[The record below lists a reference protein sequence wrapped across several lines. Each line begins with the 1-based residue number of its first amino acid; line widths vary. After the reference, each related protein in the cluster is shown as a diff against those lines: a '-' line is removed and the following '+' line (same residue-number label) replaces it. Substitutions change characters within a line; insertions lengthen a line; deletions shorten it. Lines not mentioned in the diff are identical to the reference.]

1 MLEPE
6 LVAHL
11 DVSAASGLVARA
23 DGLYV
28 VADDEI
34 ELRAYDR
41 RGHALERVKLFEGA
55 LPNDHAERKR
65 HKPDLESLVELAPAE
80 LLALGSGS
88 TGARMRGAR
97 VELASARRVHA
108 IDLAPLYT
116 ELTKHFAEL
125 NIEGA
130 TALGERVWLAQRGN
144 GALGENALIGLDRQ
158 LVSRQLREG
167 RLLGE
172 CVREI
177 VSVSLGECSGVPLSF
192 TDLCASE
199 QGEQAELWFCASA
212 EATQNTYDDGV
223 CVGSV
228 LGRLSTSGQVLARAQ
243 LRPVCKLEG
252 LSLDAEHAW
261 LVADP
266 DDRSQR
272 APLFRIARSTLSLAV
287 V

>member
-23 DGLYV
+23 DGLYI
-28 VADDEI
+28 VADDET
-34 ELRAYDR
+34 ELCAYDR
-41 RGHALERVKLFEGA
+41 RGQALGRVKLFEAA
-55 LPNDHAERKR
+55 LPHDHAERKR
-65 HKPDLESLVELAPAE
+65 HKPDLESLVELAPFE

-97 VELASARRVHA
+97 VTLASERRVHA
-108 IDLAPLYT
+108 IDLVPLYT
-116 ELTKHFAEL
+116 ELAKHFAEL

-130 TALGERVWLAQRGN
+130 AVLGEHLWLAQRGN
-144 GALGENALIGLDRQ
+144 GALGENALIGLDRE
-158 LVSRQLREG
+158 LVLRQLHEG
-167 RLLGE
+167 RVLGD

-177 VSVSLGECSGVPLSF
+177 ATVSLGVLAGVPLSF

-199 QGEQAELWFCASA
+199 QGELWFCASA

-228 LGRLSTSGQVLARAQ
+228 LGRLSPSGQVLARAH

-272 APLFRIARSTLSLAV
+272 APLFRIARSALSLAV